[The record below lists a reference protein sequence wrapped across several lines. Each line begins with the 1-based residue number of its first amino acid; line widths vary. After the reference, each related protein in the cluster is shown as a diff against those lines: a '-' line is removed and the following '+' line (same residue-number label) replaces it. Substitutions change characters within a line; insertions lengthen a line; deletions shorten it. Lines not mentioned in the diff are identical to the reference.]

1 MSDLKEENLN
11 HVFFSFPCSE
21 EDKSPCYGVPKVI
34 ASPDVHKLTWFSSTT
49 LSAEGGCPPVMGE
62 RLRAA
67 PAAAA
72 KMLVAACVPAGF
84 VLFEY

>member
-1 MSDLKEENLN
+1 MCLTLEKKTL
-11 HVFFSFPCSE
+11 VVYFSLFPGSE
-21 EDKSPCYGVPKVI
+21 EEKSSCYGVPMVT
-34 ASPDVHKLTWFSSTT
+34 ASPDVHKLMWFSSTT

-67 PAAAA
+67 PAAA
-72 KMLVAACVPAGF
+72 MMVVAACDPEGF